1 MSRKNLAPRVDFF
14 LIGTPKSGTTWLSNV
29 LTQHPGIST
38 SYPKEINEITSHKGT
53 FVRDESEPN
62 WKRYERAFSSNGK
75 RIDCSI
81 STFSCPLAPGRIS
94 DHWPDAKFILCL
106 REPVSRTISH
116 WRMILETGEDLKN
129 GENWEEFAEAW
140 KDQRLQE
147 NSLYGRS
154 MQRWLSY
161 FPRDRFHLIGVEEMR
176 KNPEKTTESVFAH
189 MGVEGISLN
198 TKNVFSNPGSS
209 RRVNNSLGN
218 IISFLESALPGKFRV
233 KIANFL
239 RSRGLNP
246 YKLPI
251 FSKKIMDRSGQLGK
265 PYSVTSEMIVD
276 DLEVLSRLTDFDV
289 SDWLSEIEE
298 KKRNENIH
306 GGL

>member
-1 MSRKNLAPRVDFF
+1 MSDRNLVPRVDFF

-29 LTQHPGIST
+29 LTKHPGIST

-62 WKRYERAFSSNGK
+62 WKRYEGAFSSNGK

-106 REPVSRTISH
+106 REPVSRSISH
-116 WRMILETGEDLKN
+116 WRMILDTGEDLKN

-140 KDQRLQE
+140 KDQRLRE

-161 FPRDRFHLIGVEEMR
+161 FPRDRFHLIGAEEMR
-176 KNPEKTTESVFAH
+176 KKPEKTTESVFAH
-189 MGVEGISLN
+189 MGVDSISLN
-198 TKNVFSNPGSS
+198 TNDVFSNSGSS

-218 IISFLESALPGKFRV
+218 IISFLESTLPGKFRV

-246 YKLPI
+246 YKLTI
-251 FSKKIMDRSGQLGK
+251 ISKKIMSRPGQLGK

-276 DLEVLSRLTDFDV
+276 DLEFFSQLTDFDV
-289 SDWLSEIEE
+289 SEWLSEIEE
-298 KKRNENIH
+298 KKRNENSH
-306 GGL
+306 RDL